1 MQRKK
6 RQGEEGEQGPT
17 HRVNPREK
25 HSAWQTWDTN
35 TEQMSSKA
43 RSGEEAR
50 LYLMNR
56 CVLSQFVWESV
67 TADTSGI
74 TLSGHKL
81 HEELHQ
87 TKGMPRQSRVNG
99 LCG

>member
-6 RQGEEGEQGPT
+6 RQGGGRAGTDTQ
-17 HRVNPREK
+17 RVNPREK
-25 HSAWQTWDTN
+25 HGAWQTWDTN

-56 CVLSQFVWESV
+56 CVLSQFGR
-67 TADTSGI
+67 A
-74 TLSGHKL
+74 
-81 HEELHQ
+81 
-87 TKGMPRQSRVNG
+87 
-99 LCG
+99 